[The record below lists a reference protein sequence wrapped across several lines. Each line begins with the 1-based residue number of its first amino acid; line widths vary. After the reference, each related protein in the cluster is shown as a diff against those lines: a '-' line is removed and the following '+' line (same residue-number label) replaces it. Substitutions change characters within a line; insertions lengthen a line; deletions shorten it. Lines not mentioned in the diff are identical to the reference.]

1 MSGSQISS
9 EIVGIRER
17 LSESGYAHLPRV
29 GPRVPVEVLEV
40 LGRVLHV
47 EEVIIAPIS
56 TSLVKSE
63 RGLSLHTD
71 HHRADF
77 IVWYCISQCDEG
89 GETVLADAR
98 DAYATLCP
106 DDRLALAQIQLQEHS
121 IFDGDTERHPLVTM
135 IGVRPRFYYS
145 YWLADRGLEAPERTA
160 FDAFAQAVDACPKH
174 RFRLEPGDV
183 LAIDNGRMLHGRTP
197 IGGNRA
203 RHLRRYWLA
212 SEICSSETI

>member
-29 GPRVPVEVLEV
+29 GPRVLVEVLEV